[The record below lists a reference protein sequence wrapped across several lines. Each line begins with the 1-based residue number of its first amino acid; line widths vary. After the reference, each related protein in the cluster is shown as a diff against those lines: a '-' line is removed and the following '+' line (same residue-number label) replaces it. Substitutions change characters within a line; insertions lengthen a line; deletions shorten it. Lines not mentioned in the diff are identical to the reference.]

1 MQVLRFKH
9 FNELLLLQAGVSQ
22 LALQLALVNH
32 EGAFWHAADL
42 GRVQVLAAEHAGAV
56 FSSYNGQARLPRGSH
71 GLVASLLVLVALV
84 VIELFDELA
93 CQLVQDSPMALLQVK
108 LPLSL
113 DALLRDG
120 ALDPLLHGLLRRQL
134 PRLHHAT
141 KGRIL
146 LLLVGLVV

>member
-9 FNELLLLQAGVSQ
+9 FNELLLLLAGVSQ
-22 LALQLALVNH
+22 LVLQLALVDD
-32 EGAFWHAADL
+32 ERASGHAADL
-42 GRVQVLAAEHAGAV
+42 GGVQVLAAEHAGAV
-56 FSSYNGQARLPRGSH
+56 FGGDDGQARLPRGCH
-71 GLVASLLVLVALV
+71 GLVASLLLLVALV

-93 CQLVQDSPMALLQVK
+93 GQLVQNSPVALLQVE

-113 DALLRDG
+113 NALLRDG
-120 ALDPLLHGLLRRQL
+120 ALDPLLNGLLRRQL

-141 KGRIL
+141 KGGVL